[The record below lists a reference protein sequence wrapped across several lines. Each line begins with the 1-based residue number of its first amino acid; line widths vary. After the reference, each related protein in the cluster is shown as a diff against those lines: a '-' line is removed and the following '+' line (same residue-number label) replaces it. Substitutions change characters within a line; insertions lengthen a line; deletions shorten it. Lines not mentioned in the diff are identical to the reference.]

1 MVQRRMNRRPQVR
14 EHVPPL
20 LAARLD
26 DAFEV
31 GGEGVAPVALAAEAR
46 LPPGDQA
53 TQLPLGV
60 IVRWLDRGIVDK
72 APQSIAM
79 FEDVATRS
87 ANAGDRQISTFFE
100 QPFDGAPESER
111 DALQSCA
118 RTGAVSRAVIA
129 VIPHVGAGSGLHP
142 VNGYPLFASWRN
154 LALSMCGERVRV
166 LSLAGVRG
174 ISPASK

>member
-1 MVQRRMNRRPQVR
+1 VVQRRMNRRPQVR

-26 DAFEV
+26 DALEV

-60 IVRWLDRGIVDK
+60 IVRWLDRRIVDK

-87 ANAGDRQISTFFE
+87 ANAGDGQISTFFE

-118 RTGAVSRAVIA
+118 RTGAVARAVIA
-129 VIPHVGAGSGLHP
+129 VNEQARPKQQLAADLTNPPG
-142 VNGYPLFASWRN
+142 PLGEIHE
-154 LALSMCGERVRV
+154 LSDQM
-166 LSLAGVRG
+166 SLIQSA
-174 ISPASK
+174 A